1 MITVYVLKYCKRNVN
16 KIIVCFTVTL
26 SIILFI
32 ILDYS
37 LLNATNNT
45 NYKRNVYTAT
55 LEIPSIETFNSDSK
69 SNRSTSINRASFRA
83 TDLKDTLLETM
94 QIADIYDE
102 NTRIEEVEGT
112 QEQSEDTEELDIS
125 EILDKENPWRV
136 KIPKINIDAPIKS
149 GTSQDILALAVGHF
163 PETTKWNG
171 NVALAGHNRGY
182 RCNFFQ
188 EIKKLEEGDEIIYST
203 DYGERKYKVIVNK
216 IIHQTD
222 WSYIQDTEDNRI
234 TLITCVENMHDYRR
248 CVQAV
253 EI

>member
-1 MITVYVLKYCKRNVN
+1 MLKNCKRNVN
-16 KIIVCFTVTL
+16 KIIVCLTVTL

-32 ILDYS
+32 IFDYS
-37 LLNATNNT
+37 LLNVNNNT
-45 NYKRNVYTAT
+45 KYIREVYTAT
-55 LEIPSIETFNSDSK
+55 FEIPSLKTFKSDSK
-69 SNRSTSINRASFRA
+69 TNKSTSINRASFKV
-83 TDLKDTLLETM
+83 TDLKDILLETM

-102 NTRIEEVEGT
+102 NTRIEEIEGSE
-112 QEQSEDTEELDIS
+112 EQSEDAKDIDIS
-125 EILDKENPWRV
+125 EIWDKENPWRV
-136 KIPKINIDAPIKS
+136 KIPKINVDAPIKS

-188 EIKKLEEGDEIIYST
+188 EIKKLEIGDEIIYST
-203 DYGERKYKVIVNK
+203 DYGERKYKVVVNK

>member
-1 MITVYVLKYCKRNVN
+1 MLKYCKRNVN

-171 NVALAGHNRGY
+171 NVALAGHNKGY
-182 RCNFFQ
+182 RGNFF
-188 EIKKLEEGDEIIYST
+188 
-203 DYGERKYKVIVNK
+203 
-216 IIHQTD
+216 
-222 WSYIQDTEDNRI
+222 
-234 TLITCVENMHDYRR
+234 
-248 CVQAV
+248 
-253 EI
+253 

>member
-1 MITVYVLKYCKRNVN
+1 MLKYCKRNVN

-37 LLNATNNT
+37 LLNLNNNT
-45 NYKRNVYTAT
+45 KYIREVYTAT
-55 LEIPSIETFNSDSK
+55 LEIASLQTFNSDSK
-69 SNRSTSINRASFRA
+69 TNQSTSINRASFKV

-102 NTRIEEVEGT
+102 NTIIEEVEGSE
-112 QEQSEDTEELDIS
+112 EQSENAEDLDIS
-125 EILDKENPWRV
+125 EILDKENSWRV
-136 KIPKINIDAPIKS
+136 KIPKINVDAPIKS
-149 GTSQDILALAVGHF
+149 GTSQDVLALAVGHF
-163 PETTKWNG
+163 SETTKWNG

-182 RCNFFQ
+182 QCNFFQ
-188 EIKKLEEGDEIIYST
+188 EIKKLEIGDEIIYST
-203 DYGERKYKVIVNK
+203 DYGERKYKVVVNK